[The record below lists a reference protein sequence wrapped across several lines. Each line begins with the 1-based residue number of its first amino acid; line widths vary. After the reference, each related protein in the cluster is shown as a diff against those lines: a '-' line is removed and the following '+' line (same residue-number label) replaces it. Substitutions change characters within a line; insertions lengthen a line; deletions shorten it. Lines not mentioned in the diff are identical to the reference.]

1 MSGKCSLTEVLLKLT
16 DALLQRSK
24 ASGNVVLS
32 SSTQALDL
40 GGREGAKGARR
51 RGAQPPSLLSVLDV
65 AATLRRGMAHCAQT
79 RCHPPLQPID
89 PEGHTS
95 RRAIQQTP

>member
-1 MSGKCSLTEVLLKLT
+1 MGVPKGGLPMSGKRSLTEVLLKLT

-40 GGREGAKGARR
+40 GGGGSDLRA
-51 RGAQPPSLLSVLDV
+51 PSPD
-65 AATLRRGMAHCAQT
+65 LRA
-79 RCHPPLQPID
+79 
-89 PEGHTS
+89 
-95 RRAIQQTP
+95 

>member
-32 SSTQALDL
+32 SNIQALEL
-40 GGREGAKGARR
+40 G
-51 RGAQPPSLLSVLDV
+51 
-65 AATLRRGMAHCAQT
+65 
-79 RCHPPLQPID
+79 
-89 PEGHTS
+89 
-95 RRAIQQTP
+95 